1 MGVRKMF
8 QELEEVPMTMVGGFD
23 VHPQQIT
30 FDYVDDEGLV
40 HQSAGKSKSKGRGR
54 GNPWL
59 AGALGR
65 IAFANSRAD
74 TFLGAR
80 YRRLARRRG
89 KQKAIVATGNSVLT
103 GVYPPRLA
111 HGPRN

>member
-59 AGALGR
+59 AGTLGPSPSP
-65 IAFANSRAD
+65 ILVPTPSWVPATAAWPD
-74 TFLGAR
+74 V
-80 YRRLARRRG
+80 
-89 KQKAIVATGNSVLT
+89 VASKKPSSLPAT
-103 GVYPPRLA
+103 RC
-111 HGPRN
+111 